1 MKRVENYIP
10 LFIPY
15 LLGINF
21 YFFLWYLGTEGTA
34 PQWSLGEVSFY
45 QLWFSSIISST
56 LVFIGLA
63 VFRWY
68 SNRYAIIHF
77 RSNRIG
83 SLVQWGLG
91 AVFFLVFVIGVIQL
105 KVSNESVQLLT
116 STSLF
121 LSLAFYHLSLFLVV
135 VTIFNL
141 NDRLGGLK
149 KVITYLLKTFSAPR
163 QLERGFM
170 FLDLND
176 STQIAEQLKSEK
188 YSAFIRHCFRLLDQ
202 VVDQYKGIQ
211 IYQYVGDEAVLY
223 WHYQDKVI
231 CTNAISLF
239 KSFKVLLDHY
249 EDHFIAE
256 YGVRPTFKAAIHGGP
271 VVQSELGRNVIHT
284 AFHGDVLNTSSRILG
299 ICHKHDTDLL
309 LSNEY
314 YQRLNPL
321 NLNDNYERIDDVILN
336 GKKHKLTVYK
346 PVKLQLTKELKQILL

>member
-1 MKRVENYIP
+1 MKIIKNHIP
-10 LFIPY
+10 LFILY
-15 LLGINF
+15 LLGKNF
-21 YFFLWYLGTEGTA
+21 YFCLWYLGTEETA
-34 PQWSLGEVSFY
+34 TQWLLGEVTFY
-45 QLWFSSIISST
+45 HLWSASMISSM
-56 LVFIGLA
+56 LVFAGLTI
-63 VFRWY
+63 FRWY

-91 AVFFLVFVIGVIQL
+91 AVFFLVFIVGVIQL
-105 KVSNESVQLLT
+105 KVSNESVHLLT

-121 LSLAFYHLSLFLVV
+121 LTLSFYHLSLFLVV
-135 VTIFNL
+135 VTIINL

-149 KVITYLLKTFSAPR
+149 KVITYLFKTFSAPK

-202 VVDQYKGIQ
+202 VVERYKGIQ

-223 WHYQDKVI
+223 WDYEDKVI

-239 KSFKVLLDHY
+239 KNFKMLLDDH
-249 EDHFIAE
+249 EDHFISE
-256 YGVRPTFKAAIHGGP
+256 YGVKPTFKAAIHGGP

-284 AFHGDVLNTSSRILG
+284 AFHGDVLNTTSRILG
-299 ICHKHDTDLL
+299 ICHKHNTNLL

-346 PVKLQLTKELKQILL
+346 PVKLQLTKELNQILL